1 MFGFL
6 EKIVHGTND
15 FDAKYENVCQKP
27 KPHPKKDSPVVEKP
41 VIVDLDGYYETQN
54 DQYNNTNSMLENAN
68 GKLVTLHFR
77 PQSSLLNSFYKYHFC
92 LVAFFMSQVDYLS
105 EN

>member
-27 KPHPKKDSPVVEKP
+27 MPNPKKDFPVVEKP
-41 VIVDLDGYYETQN
+41 VIVDLDGYYETLSKN
-54 DQYNNTNSMLENAN
+54 DKENNTKSMLKNAN
-68 GKLVTLHFR
+68 GKLVYSYIFWLR
-77 PQSSLLNSFYKYHFC
+77 SLC
-92 LVAFFMSQVDYLS
+92 
-105 EN
+105 

>member
-27 KPHPKKDSPVVEKP
+27 MPNPKKDFPVVEKP
-41 VIVDLDGYYETQN
+41 VIVDLDSCYETLSQN
-54 DQYNNTNSMLENAN
+54 NKDNITKPMWKFPN
-68 GKLVTLHFR
+68 GKLVYSYILGNAA
-77 PQSSLLNSFYKYHFC
+77 LLFYK
-92 LVAFFMSQVDYLS
+92 LLRKYLIW
-105 EN
+105 